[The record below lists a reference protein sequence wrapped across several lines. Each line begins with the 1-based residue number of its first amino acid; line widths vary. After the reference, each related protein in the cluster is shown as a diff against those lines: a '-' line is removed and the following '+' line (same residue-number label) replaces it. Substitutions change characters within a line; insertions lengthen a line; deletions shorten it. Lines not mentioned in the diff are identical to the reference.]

1 MDELTRVREAT
12 AAGDPAAAARLFPM
26 VYEELRMLAAR
37 RLAAERPG
45 QSLEATALVHE
56 AYLRLAGAGAQPPP
70 GGWQGRAHF
79 FAAAAEAMR
88 RILIDNARRRAALR
102 HGGGRVRVNSD
113 DALAA
118 IAAPTLDDTIAEA
131 DDLVALDAAL
141 TKLEAEDKPR
151 ADLVKL
157 HYFVGLS
164 LEDAAEALGISRAT
178 AYRQWTYARA
188 WLRHEITSRRS

>member
-1 MDELTRVREAT
+1 LNELTRVLEDTAT
-12 AAGDPAAAARLFPM
+12 GDSAAAAKLFPL

-45 QSLEATALVHE
+45 HTLQPTALVHE
-56 AYLRLAGAGAQPPP
+56 AYLRLAGAGPP
-70 GGWQGRAHF
+70 GGWRGRAHF
-79 FAAAAEAMR
+79 FAAAAEVMR

-102 HGGGRVRVNSD
+102 HGGGRAQVSSD
-113 DALAA
+113 DVLAA
-118 IAAPTLDDTIAEA
+118 VASPTVDDTVA
-131 DDLVALDAAL
+131 DDGELVALDAAL

-151 ADLVKL
+151 SDLVKL

-178 AYRQWTYARA
+178 AYRQWTYTRA
-188 WLRHEITSRRS
+188 WLRHEIGGQKS

>member
-1 MDELTRVREAT
+1 MSNATRVL
-12 AAGDPAAAARLFPM
+12 AAIADGDGSAAEQLLPL
-26 VYEELRMLAAR
+26 VYEELRLLAAR
-37 RLAAERPG
+37 QLAAERPG
-45 QSLEATALVHE
+45 HTLQATALVHE
-56 AYLRLAGAGAQPPP
+56 AYLKLAGADPP

-88 RILIDNARRRAALR
+88 RILVDNARRRAAVR
-102 HGGGRVRVNSD
+102 HGGGQGHFGGD

-118 IAAPTLDDTIAEA
+118 VAAPTVDDTAAPEE
-131 DDLVALDAAL
+131 LVALDAAL
-141 TKLEAEDKPR
+141 TRLEAEDKPR

-164 LEDAAEALGISRAT
+164 LEEAADALCISRAT

-188 WLRHEITSRRS
+188 WLRHEVVAKKS